1 MPDQSQTD
9 LLLIIATIK
18 SLHEQLYNLK
28 GVHSQRTK
36 QYFNILLTTAKRYE
50 KEVDKM
56 LGAEEVEAVN
66 ALYDAMT
73 EAHYIVKDGILKEK

>member
-1 MPDQSQTD
+1 MAEQSQTD

-28 GVHSQRTK
+28 GVHSQRIK
-36 QYFNILLTTAKRYE
+36 QYFNVLLTTAKRYE

-56 LGAEEVEAVN
+56 LGAKELEAVN

-73 EAHYIVKDGILKEK
+73 EAHYIIKDGITKE